1 MVDAIQIAAE
11 GLRAGNE
18 IFVLDGEGLLDVRQA
33 EVVHRSRH
41 TALLSAGVEAGELV
55 IVSAIRNP
63 VRGMR
68 LEAMDDDAI
77 AERAATE
84 VITDDNEA

>member
-1 MVDAIQIAAE
+1 MPFRSLR
-11 GLRAGNE
+11 GLRAGDE
-18 IFVLDGEGLLDVRQA
+18 VLVLDGEGLLDVRQA
-33 EVVHRSRH
+33 EVIHRGRH

-68 LEAMDDDAI
+68 LEAMSDGTNC
-77 AERAATE
+77 R
-84 VITDDNEA
+84 NRSG